1 MSYTIYYSDPVKAS
15 NPILINDGTKN
26 IQATSLEL
34 IGRNYPGY
42 GQAIATNLVHLL
54 ENFSSSSPPNNP
66 IEGQIWFDTSDPTNK
81 KLRVNDGSA
90 TGSNWSPVN
99 GVYQQSTQPSSVKIG
114 DIWVDTANQ
123 QMKIYNGREF
133 VLVGPNV
140 SSNTITGSYPET
152 VTDITGNPHEIIIN
166 YVDGN
171 AISVISQDTFVP
183 YVTIDGFSLIE
194 SGVNLSETSILNGNA
209 KSSYNLAVTSPSI
222 ENVSANSFLRNDIP
236 QKISRRLDITVD
248 SEQGGTALG
257 IGTNPTFTLSRR
269 NQYDAVFSNEETQG
283 RFSFE
288 VTGAGA
294 ATLVIDGS
302 TKTVQVNAPSIDSS
316 STALSVYGSIS
327 ATYNGSFQKIVTNST
342 ASDSIIIAGGARVG
356 GNLTVIGSIVGRV
369 SSATSLTSPS
379 VFAVNGDMT
388 APSVSFS
395 GAGNP
400 VLLTVTASNSLI
412 IGKPITTVTSTTDMI
427 LIFSTGTQTLNSQTK
442 SAFLRD
448 INYNNTGT
456 VTSTPFGSLVPVGT
470 MMPYAGSTS
479 TNAPA
484 GWLWCDGSLI
494 PTATVYSALR
504 TVINGRYGN
513 TGGVPKLP
521 NLTGLIAPSAVAINY
536 IVKY

>member
-26 IQATSLEL
+26 TQATSLEL

-114 DIWVDTANQ
+114 DIWVDTASQ

-222 ENVSANSFLRNDIP
+222 ENVSANSFLRNDL
-236 QKISRRLDITVD
+236 Q
-248 SEQGGTALG
+248 E
-257 IGTNPTFTLSRR
+257 
-269 NQYDAVFSNEETQG
+269 YEE
-283 RFSFE
+283 
-288 VTGAGA
+288 
-294 ATLVIDGS
+294 
-302 TKTVQVNAPSIDSS
+302 
-316 STALSVYGSIS
+316 SIS
-327 ATYNGSFQKIVTNST
+327 E
-342 ASDSIIIAGGARVG
+342 
-356 GNLTVIGSIVGRV
+356 
-369 SSATSLTSPS
+369 
-379 VFAVNGDMT
+379 
-388 APSVSFS
+388 
-395 GAGNP
+395 
-400 VLLTVTASNSLI
+400 SNRLENMQ
-412 IGKPITTVTSTTDMI
+412 MI
-427 LIFSTGTQTLNSQTK
+427 
-442 SAFLRD
+442 
-448 INYNNTGT
+448 
-456 VTSTPFGSLVPVGT
+456 
-470 MMPYAGSTS
+470 
-479 TNAPA
+479 
-484 GWLWCDGSLI
+484 
-494 PTATVYSALR
+494 
-504 TVINGRYGN
+504 
-513 TGGVPKLP
+513 
-521 NLTGLIAPSAVAINY
+521 
-536 IVKY
+536 